1 MKDFLT
7 DTDKKI
13 ANYIEQNI
21 STVLS
26 SSIHDLANLI
36 GVSSSS
42 ISKYIK
48 KIGILF
54 WSKCAHCFFKN
65 L

>member
-13 ANYIEQNI
+13 ASYIEQNI

-48 KIGILF
+48 KIGYA
-54 WSKCAHCFFKN
+54 S
-65 L
+65 